1 MQQFQDLGYLK
12 FRLRASFAY
21 MHQGLTVF
29 FKILHKEFGSDV
41 LHNMHLQGFVFF
53 LKTMV
58 NMLYFKISFILKYNS
73 YSELRHR

>member
-1 MQQFQDLGYLK
+1 MQQSQDMGYLK

-21 MHQGLTVF
+21 MYQGLTVF
-29 FKILHKEFGSDV
+29 FKILPKEFGSDV
-41 LHNMHLQGFVFF
+41 FHNMHLQGFFF
-53 LKTMV
+53 SKTMV